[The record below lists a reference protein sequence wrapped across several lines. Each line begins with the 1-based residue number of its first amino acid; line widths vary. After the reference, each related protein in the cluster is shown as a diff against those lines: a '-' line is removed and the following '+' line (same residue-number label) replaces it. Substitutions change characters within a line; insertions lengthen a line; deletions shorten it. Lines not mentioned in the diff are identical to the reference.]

1 MSPHG
6 KGILKLAVLIAL
18 GNKELTAYEI
28 KKEIKN
34 GTFNVY
40 EPSSGVLYPILR
52 SLVSEGIVEVYQ
64 KENRKYYR
72 VTEKGKSFIIERM
85 DRFKEVIES
94 QKEKY
99 KTYGKIGM
107 ELGMLRKIIFTMDE
121 AKVSESNEKILKIL
135 REAEDK
141 IKELW

>member
-1 MSPHG
+1 MTPHG
-6 KGILKLAVLIAL
+6 KGILKLAVLMTL
-18 GNKELTAYEI
+18 GEKDLTAYEI
-28 KKEIKN
+28 KKGIKN

-85 DRFKEVIES
+85 DRFKDVIES

-107 ELGMLRKIIFTMDE
+107 ELGMLRKIIFTMEE
-121 AKVSESNEKILKIL
+121 AKVSENNKKILKIL